1 MNNPISVST
10 LNVQIKSLLET
21 TFIQVYVEGEI
32 SNLTYHNSGHIYF
45 SINDESSTLSC
56 VMFKGNTKYLKFQL
70 ENGQKVVINGNIT
83 VYAPRGNYQLLC
95 NKIEPSGQGALAFAF
110 EQLKNK
116 LEAKG
121 YFDGNYKQPLP
132 KYPKKIV
139 LVTSATGA
147 AIEDMKKVANHRWP
161 LVEFILIPT
170 LVQGEGAA
178 SDISNSIKFAD
189 SLACD
194 IMIVGRG
201 GGSIEDLWAFNEE
214 IVANAIYEAKTPIIS
229 AVGHEVDYL
238 ISDFV
243 ADIRAA
249 TPSNAIEIALPDIN
263 EHRIYLDSLVN
274 EYNNRLKNILFSK
287 EQELSNMKRLM
298 EQNSIDT
305 KFNYIQTE
313 INLLKSSFKT
323 DLSQKILSSS
333 NELNLLHNTFKNS
346 YSSFLVK
353 TQNQIDLLK
362 TNFELN
368 HPDKKDKK
376 GFVQISKDN
385 KIISLEDLNIGD
397 EIKLQTP
404 KYIGTCILN
413 KVEKQSDLS
422 LQ

>member
-1 MNNPISVST
+1 MNKAISVTT

-32 SNLTYHNSGHIYF
+32 SNITFHSSGHIYF
-45 SINDESSTLSC
+45 SIKDENSTLSC

-95 NKIEPSGQGALAFAF
+95 NKIEPAGQGALAFAF

-132 KYPKKIV
+132 KYPKRIA

-147 AIEDMKKVANHRWP
+147 AIEDMKKVATHRWP
-161 LVEFILIPT
+161 LVELILIPT
-170 LVQGEGAA
+170 LVQGEAA
-178 SDISNSIKFAD
+178 AIDIVKSIKYAD
-189 SLACD
+189 SLHCD
-194 IMIVGRG
+194 IMVVGRG
-201 GGSIEDLWAFNEE
+201 GGSIEDLWSFNEE
-214 IVANAIYEAKTPIIS
+214 IVAIAIHEARTPIIS

-238 ISDFV
+238 ISDYV
-243 ADIRAA
+243 ADVRAA
-249 TPSNAIEIALPDIN
+249 TPSNAMEIALQDIN
-263 EHRIYLDSLVN
+263 EHRIYLDNLVN
-274 EYNNRLKNILFSK
+274 EYNTRLKNILFNK
-287 EQELSNMKRLM
+287 QQELSNMKRLM
-298 EQNSIDT
+298 DQNSIET

-313 INLLKSSFKT
+313 INLIKSSFKT

-333 NELNLLHNTFKNS
+333 NELNLLKNTFSNS

-362 TNFELN
+362 SNYELN
-368 HPDKKDKK
+368 HPDKKEKN
-376 GFVQISKDN
+376 GFVQISKNN
-385 KIISLEDLNIGD
+385 KIISLEDLQIGD
-397 EIKLQTP
+397 EIQLQTP
-404 KYIGTCILN
+404 KYIGSCILN
-413 KVEKQSDLS
+413 KLEKQ
-422 LQ
+422 

>member
-1 MNNPISVST
+1 MNKAISVTT

-32 SNLTYHNSGHIYF
+32 SNITFHSSGHIYF
-45 SINDESSTLSC
+45 SIKDENSTLSC

-95 NKIEPSGQGALAFAF
+95 NKIEPAGQGALAFAF

-132 KYPKKIV
+132 KYPKRIA

-147 AIEDMKKVANHRWP
+147 AIEDMKKVASHRWP
-161 LVEFILIPT
+161 LVELILIPT
-170 LVQGEGAA
+170 LVQGEAA
-178 SDISNSIKFAD
+178 AADIVKSIKYAD
-189 SLACD
+189 SLHCD
-194 IMIVGRG
+194 IMVVGRG
-201 GGSIEDLWAFNEE
+201 GGSIEDLWSFNEE
-214 IVANAIYEAKTPIIS
+214 IVAIAIHEARTPIIS

-238 ISDFV
+238 ISDYV

-249 TPSNAIEIALPDIN
+249 TPSNAMEIALPDIN
-263 EHRIYLDSLVN
+263 EHRIYLDNLVN
-274 EYNNRLKNILFSK
+274 EYNTRLKNILFNK
-287 EQELSNMKRLM
+287 QQELSNMKRLM
-298 EQNSIDT
+298 EQNSIET

-313 INLLKSSFKT
+313 INLIKSSFKT

-333 NELNLLHNTFKNS
+333 NELNLLKNTFSNS

-362 TNFELN
+362 SNYELN
-368 HPDKKDKK
+368 HPDKKEKN
-376 GFVQISKDN
+376 GFVQISKNN
-385 KIISLEDLNIGD
+385 KIISLEDLQIGD
-397 EIKLQTP
+397 EIQLQTP
-404 KYIGTCILN
+404 KYIGSCILN
-413 KVEKQSDLS
+413 KLEKQ
-422 LQ
+422 

>member
-1 MNNPISVST
+1 MNKAISVTT

-32 SNLTYHNSGHIYF
+32 SNITFHSSGHIYF
-45 SINDESSTLSC
+45 SIKDENSTLSC

-95 NKIEPSGQGALAFAF
+95 NKIEPAGQGALAFAF

-132 KYPKKIV
+132 KYPKRIA

-147 AIEDMKKVANHRWP
+147 AIEDMKKVASHRWP
-161 LVEFILIPT
+161 LVELILIPT
-170 LVQGEGAA
+170 LVQGEAA
-178 SDISNSIKFAD
+178 AIDIVKSIKYAD
-189 SLACD
+189 SLHCD
-194 IMIVGRG
+194 IMVVGRG
-201 GGSIEDLWAFNEE
+201 GGSIEDLWSFNEE
-214 IVANAIYEAKTPIIS
+214 IVAIAIHEARTPIIS

-238 ISDFV
+238 ISDYV
-243 ADIRAA
+243 ADVRAA
-249 TPSNAIEIALPDIN
+249 TPSNAMEIALPDIN
-263 EHRIYLDSLVN
+263 EHRIYLDNLVN
-274 EYNNRLKNILFSK
+274 EYNTRLKNILFNK
-287 EQELSNMKRLM
+287 QQELSNMKRLM
-298 EQNSIDT
+298 EQNSIET

-313 INLLKSSFKT
+313 INLIKSSFKT

-333 NELNLLHNTFKNS
+333 NELNLLKNTFSNS

-362 TNFELN
+362 SNYELN
-368 HPDKKDKK
+368 HPDKKEKN
-376 GFVQISKDN
+376 GFVQISKNN
-385 KIISLEDLNIGD
+385 KIISLEDLQIGD
-397 EIKLQTP
+397 EIQLQTP
-404 KYIGTCILN
+404 KYIGSCILN
-413 KVEKQSDLS
+413 KLEKQ
-422 LQ
+422 

>member
-1 MNNPISVST
+1 MNKAISVTT

-32 SNLTYHNSGHIYF
+32 SNITFHSSGHIYF
-45 SINDESSTLSC
+45 SIKDENSTLSC

-95 NKIEPSGQGALAFAF
+95 NKIEPAGQGALAFAF

-132 KYPKKIV
+132 KYPKRIA

-147 AIEDMKKVANHRWP
+147 AIEDMKKVASHRWP
-161 LVEFILIPT
+161 LVELILIPT
-170 LVQGEGAA
+170 LVQGEAA
-178 SDISNSIKFAD
+178 AIDIVKSIKYAD
-189 SLACD
+189 SLHCD
-194 IMIVGRG
+194 IMVVGRG
-201 GGSIEDLWAFNEE
+201 GGSIEDLWSFNEE
-214 IVANAIYEAKTPIIS
+214 IVAIAIHEARTPIIS

-238 ISDFV
+238 ISDYV
-243 ADIRAA
+243 ADVRAA
-249 TPSNAIEIALPDIN
+249 TPSNAMEIALPDIN
-263 EHRIYLDSLVN
+263 EHRIYLDNLVN
-274 EYNNRLKNILFSK
+274 EYNTRLKNILFNK
-287 EQELSNMKRLM
+287 QQELSNMKRLM
-298 EQNSIDT
+298 DQNSIET

-313 INLLKSSFKT
+313 INLIKSSFKT

-333 NELNLLHNTFKNS
+333 NELNLLKNIFSNS

-362 TNFELN
+362 SNYELN
-368 HPDKKDKK
+368 HPDKKEKN
-376 GFVQISKDN
+376 GFVQISKNN
-385 KIISLEDLNIGD
+385 KIISLEDLQIGD
-397 EIKLQTP
+397 EIQLQTP
-404 KYIGTCILN
+404 KYIGSCILN
-413 KVEKQSDLS
+413 KLEKQ
-422 LQ
+422 